1 MSLLYT
7 VISFLCVSPED
18 FNLFERHGEISPL
31 CTDSLCKCLHYPA
44 LDQAKASIAEL
55 KIPEFRSPGL
65 RIPDLRSPELGNLH
79 DSGSQNLLKLPIWI
93 TEAHILAKEAKVRSK
108 DRTQPCTLQYGMQAL
123 QVAWCSDDCATPPP
137 PEIANTGVFF
147 PLPSTSLLLR
157 KRQFTVYTVCVMCS
171 CLEPE
176 VLAAGEET
184 TFLF

>member
-1 MSLLYT
+1 MGKSVLYALIHYANVYIIQRWT
-7 VISFLCVSPED
+7 RLKPVSQ
-18 FNLFERHGEISPL
+18 S
-31 CTDSLCKCLHYPA
+31 S
-44 LDQAKASIAEL
+44 
-55 KIPEFRSPGL
+55 RSQNSEAQGSGSQTSGTL
-65 RIPDLRSPELGNLH
+65 RDIRIPDLRSPELGNLH